1 MSMPY
6 FSLMVTYTG
15 IRILA
20 GGADT
25 FVKAIQPF
33 QVVVA

>member
-1 MSMPY
+1 MPY

-20 GGADT
+20 GGAGR
-25 FVKAIQPF
+25 FG
-33 QVVVA
+33 